1 VILSGVFETAAGL
14 RKRLCAA
21 LPELY
26 ATEMLRLYGEL
37 LDFCGLEAGGGVL
50 LAASGTDLH
59 RMIAEVVAASG
70 QNGLSR
76 AGSGSAETG
85 SGVAVALTEA
95 EAKVA
100 TAVVVRQRVLLVLV
114 DASKTGLIS
123 PSLVCVMVLR
133 RHWPESVEVMVGACQ
148 FRLAYQVLATS
159 W

>member
-1 VILSGVFETAAGL
+1 MILSGVFETAAGL

-50 LAASGTDLH
+50 FAASGTDLH
-59 RMIAEVVAASG
+59 RMIAEVVAQVVRTDFPVLGAE
-70 QNGLSR
+70 
-76 AGSGSAETG
+76 SAETG

-100 TAVVVRQRVLLVLV
+100 TAVVARQRVLLVLV

-123 PSLVCVMVLR
+123 PSLVCVMALQ
-133 RHWPESVEVMVGACQ
+133 RHWPESIEVMVGACQ
-148 FRLAYQVLATS
+148 FRFAYQVLATS